1 MGSERVLV
9 LKDVNVLDVVKG
21 ELRDERVVVIR
32 DDRIVDMGV
41 TAPDAYDAAQ
51 VIDCRGMTLMPG
63 LIDGHVHV
71 TAATADL
78 SDLAEWSPA
87 YVAAQAS
94 RRLGRMLQRGFTTV
108 RDTGGADFGIAQ
120 AVDEGLFVGPRII
133 FGGKALSQTG
143 GHGDMRG
150 RGRIVMDDHPCCP
163 NIAVVCD
170 GVDEVRR
177 VAREQLRT
185 GASHL
190 KLMLS
195 GGVASPTDRIESTQ
209 FSIEEIR
216 AAVEEAEATG
226 AYVAG
231 HAYTAP
237 AIDRA
242 LKAGVRSIEHG
253 NLLADSSI
261 QLFLDHDAFY
271 VPTLVTYHR
280 LAEDGEDFGLSATS
294 HAKVA
299 RVLDSGLAALESAHR
314 AGVNIVFGSDLLGG
328 MENHQL
334 DEIRI
339 RSAVQ
344 QPIDI
349 IRAATVTAAR
359 LLKMEGEIGCV
370 TPGAFADLLLV
381 DGNPLENLSVMLA
394 PEAYLKLI
402 VKSGI
407 IHKNDVGE

>member
-1 MGSERVLV
+1 MSEQVVVLNN
-9 LKDVNVLDVVKG
+9 VNVLDVKKG
-21 ELRDERVVVIR
+21 EVLDEHVVVIR
-32 DDRIVDMGV
+32 DDRIVEMGTKTP
-41 TAPDAYDAAQ
+41 TAHASART
-51 VIDCRGMTLMPG
+51 IDCRGMTLLPG

-78 SDLAEWSPA
+78 SELAEWSPS

-94 RRLGRMLQRGFTTV
+94 RRLSRMLQRGFTTV
-108 RDTGGADFGIAQ
+108 RDTGGADFGLAQ
-120 AVDEGLFVGPRII
+120 AVDEGLFVGPRVI

-143 GHGDMRG
+143 GHGDMRA
-150 RGRIVMDDHPCCP
+150 RGRVVMDDHVCCP

-177 VAREQLRT
+177 TAREQLRT

-209 FSIEEIR
+209 FSMEEIR
-216 AAVEEAEATG
+216 AAVQEAEAVG

-242 LKAGVRSIEHG
+242 LEAGVRSIEHG
-253 NLLADSSI
+253 NLLSDSSI
-261 QLFLDHDAFY
+261 KLFLEHDAFY

-280 LAEDGEDFGLSATS
+280 LAADGTEFGLSPTS
-294 HAKVA
+294 HAKVS
-299 RVLDSGLAALESAHR
+299 RVLDSGLAALEAAHR
-314 AGVNIVFGSDLLGG
+314 SGVNIVFGSDLLGG
-328 MENHQL
+328 MEDHQL

-359 LLKMEGEIGCV
+359 LLKHEGEIGCV
-370 TPGAFADLLLV
+370 SPGALADLLVV
-381 DGNPLENLSVMLA
+381 DGNPLDDVSALLS
-394 PEAYLKLI
+394 PETRLKLI
-402 VKSGI
+402 MKSGVI
-407 IHKNDVGE
+407 YKDELSE